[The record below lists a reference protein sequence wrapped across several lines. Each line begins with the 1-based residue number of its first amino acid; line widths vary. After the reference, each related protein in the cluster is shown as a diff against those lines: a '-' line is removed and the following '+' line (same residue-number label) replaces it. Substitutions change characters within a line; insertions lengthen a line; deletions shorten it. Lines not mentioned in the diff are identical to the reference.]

1 MRFGVLG
8 PIEVDDGGDVV
19 QLTPQSQR
27 LVGILAMRPGDVVAA
42 DDLAELLGAS
52 PGDLGVVRMAISRL
66 RRAVGRRVATAAGGY
81 RLVLE
86 GDDVI
91 DSARFEALIATA
103 RNSEDT
109 PARLLLLREG
119 LALWRGSPFGG
130 FDHEWAAGTIARLG
144 ELRATTAED
153 AAEALI
159 DLGRPSE
166 ALLEL
171 DLGSDVMRFRE
182 RPVELGMRASAAA
195 GRVTEA
201 LRTFQRFR
209 ADLRYEV
216 GIEPSARLRDLE
228 GELLALSA
236 GEPASPVAPVLA
248 VSGRLGN
255 VARPLTTS
263 FGRVDVI
270 DLLASVL
277 DEHRLVTLVGPGG
290 VGKTRT
296 ATEAALASAGD
307 HADGIWFVSLA
318 ALDARSSVVAAIAG
332 TLAIRQ
338 QQSMTDAEAVVD
350 WLRDRHVLLILDN
363 CEHVRE
369 PVAALVQSILRAAP
383 TVTVLATSR
392 EPIDV
397 GGEQIF
403 RIGPLRPDDAVAL
416 FVDRAR
422 SADLTTPLEPID
434 RDVAREICVQLDC
447 MPLALELAAARVR
460 VLAPT
465 DILTRLD
472 DRFRLLRTA
481 SKHADERH
489 RTLHN
494 TVAWSY
500 DLLLEPEQRLFDR
513 LSAFA
518 GSFSPE
524 AVEAVC
530 SDDAIDRD
538 IVIDLLDRLV
548 AKSMI
553 VATRTSRGV
562 RYHLLATLR
571 AFATEKLGQRGET
584 AQLRDRH
591 LHHALTIGAS
601 SAAMIVTAKQ
611 LEASERFDESWDDL
625 RDAHR
630 WCLDTNDL
638 TSAKALVGSVQI
650 FAILRGRFEF
660 LEWAQRTID
669 ACAER
674 RIAAPAA
681 FGARAMLEMMSG
693 DNSAAITAAETGI
706 AAADN
711 PVSAETVHCWTA
723 LAAVLTTMGRPDD
736 ARRER

>member
-1 MRFGVLG
+1 
-8 PIEVDDGGDVV
+8 
-19 QLTPQSQR
+19 
-27 LVGILAMRPGDVVAA
+27 MRPGDVVAA

-52 PGDLGVVRMAISRL
+52 PGDLGVVRMAISL

-209 ADLRYEV
+209 AHLRYEV

-296 ATEAALASAGD
+296 ATEAAPASAGD

-318 ALDARSSVVAAIAG
+318 AS
-332 TLAIRQ
+332 T
-338 QQSMTDAEAVVD
+338 
-350 WLRDRHVLLILDN
+350 
-363 CEHVRE
+363 
-369 PVAALVQSILRAAP
+369 
-383 TVTVLATSR
+383 
-392 EPIDV
+392 
-397 GGEQIF
+397 
-403 RIGPLRPDDAVAL
+403 
-416 FVDRAR
+416 
-422 SADLTTPLEPID
+422 
-434 RDVAREICVQLDC
+434 
-447 MPLALELAAARVR
+447 
-460 VLAPT
+460 
-465 DILTRLD
+465 
-472 DRFRLLRTA
+472 
-481 SKHADERH
+481 
-489 RTLHN
+489 
-494 TVAWSY
+494 
-500 DLLLEPEQRLFDR
+500 
-513 LSAFA
+513 
-518 GSFSPE
+518 
-524 AVEAVC
+524 
-530 SDDAIDRD
+530 
-538 IVIDLLDRLV
+538 LDRPWSLQSQ
-548 AKSMI
+548 ARWRSGSS
-553 VATRTSRGV
+553 SR
-562 RYHLLATLR
+562 
-571 AFATEKLGQRGET
+571 
-584 AQLRDRH
+584 
-591 LHHALTIGAS
+591 
-601 SAAMIVTAKQ
+601 
-611 LEASERFDESWDDL
+611 
-625 RDAHR
+625 
-630 WCLDTNDL
+630 
-638 TSAKALVGSVQI
+638 
-650 FAILRGRFEF
+650 
-660 LEWAQRTID
+660 
-669 ACAER
+669 
-674 RIAAPAA
+674 
-681 FGARAMLEMMSG
+681 
-693 DNSAAITAAETGI
+693 
-706 AAADN
+706 
-711 PVSAETVHCWTA
+711 
-723 LAAVLTTMGRPDD
+723 
-736 ARRER
+736 